1 MLEFGKVKMTA
12 DARTQEAR
20 SFLKAAQWRVLTM
33 RSTSAGK
40 GAEGAVPRFRMRVYA
55 KGCPVH
61 ALREVHLL
69 LNADN
74 PLADPVVDGVVQPG
88 KWWHR
93 GAGWSK
99 DEGAG
104 ERGTGTCTLVR
115 DLYDGE
121 IADTQYL
128 EDGCGSRTKVIFYF
142 DTPSVISLADI
153 AESGTQGF
161 SVRLGGVS
169 LDRETGLYSYYVTV
183 TESKTLILDE
193 HKVAEDA
200 FRTRYDADYLG
211 LRGTVASPT
220 DSGGDAVAVPEP
232 GVLAAGTL
240 ITAQWSRNREDCTL
254 NAQVGKE
261 VAIPVPEAAV
271 SHTKTLYNEVESV
284 SAAAASAKLGDAPAP
299 AGGATKR
306 HVSRLRPDEMWDT
319 EVSWDQELPV
329 SAASV
334 RKSATVFGKAQTVV
348 DRHQTALPPEPS
360 AGSGVRVETSTER
373 TPGALRN
380 NTVST
385 ETELPYENAQV
396 SEKRTLFSRVLT
408 KIAKS
413 VSRSAPAAAASGGI
427 GTSGSASVTPGGRN
441 DLTEVIEEE
450 LPVPRAKVSRS
461 ATVFQTEETVVDAH
475 SAGAAPD
482 ASAVGGVI
490 VSADESLN
498 PLGSKNIGVST
509 RTELPYENAQVSEKR
524 TLFSRVLTKIAKSVS
539 RGAAVPAASGGIGIS
554 SSASV
559 TPGGRNDLTEVT
571 EEELPVPRAQVR
583 RSATIFET
591 EETVTDVHSAG
602 SAPDASAGDG
612 VIVSSDESV
621 NPLGSRNVGVSTRTE
636 LPVEGSQVQESMT
649 VFGREVST
657 TSHNVNF
664 DNELDAGGGVLKGG
678 GRSLTPGGKKV
689 TVKTERT
696 ETAYPESSVRDS
708 VMPWATVRTTE
719 DTHMPAPHGGLSGF
733 GAEGYHVTPG
743 GRYNR
748 TKTELVAV
756 NDGTILSHA
765 KGGDRFSTWESY
777 TTAES
782 AKNFDPDVGLTNAG
796 VPGAATIK
804 TNEFS
809 YDELGYYRKTTNVET
824 VGAPVYHEKVASYF
838 KSSTGSSSDMLSV
851 SSVSGVAY
859 NCEYTLLAVLINK
872 EATLTAA
879 AGQNSRLSVSA
890 SVNVHVNKFGLCSGT
905 WRFVVAEAEKDA
917 SA

>member
-1 MLEFGKVKMTA
+1 MLEFGKVKMAA

-33 RSTSAGK
+33 RSTSADK
-40 GAEGAVPRFRMRVYA
+40 DTEGAVPRFRMRVYA

-74 PLADPVVDGVVQPG
+74 PLTDPVVDGVVQPG

-211 LRGTVASPT
+211 LRGTVASPK
-220 DSGGDAVAVPEP
+220 DSDGDAVAVPEP

-240 ITAQWSRNREDCTL
+240 ITTQWSRNREDCTL

-271 SHTKTLYNEVESV
+271 SRAKTLYSESESV

-299 AGGATKR
+299 ADGVTKR

-329 SAASV
+329 ASASV

-348 DRHQTALPPEPS
+348 DRHQDTLPPEPS
-360 AGSGVRVETSTER
+360 AGSGIRVETFTER

-385 ETELPYENAQV
+385 ETELPYE
-396 SEKRTLFSRVLT
+396 E
-408 KIAKS
+408 
-413 VSRSAPAAAASGGI
+413 
-427 GTSGSASVTPGGRN
+427 
-441 DLTEVIEEE
+441 
-450 LPVPRAKVSRS
+450 
-461 ATVFQTEETVVDAH
+461 
-475 SAGAAPD
+475 
-482 ASAVGGVI
+482 
-490 VSADESLN
+490 
-498 PLGSKNIGVST
+498 
-509 RTELPYENAQVSEKR
+509 AQVSEKR

-539 RGAAVPAASGGIGIS
+539 RGAAAPAASGGTGIS

-571 EEELPVPRAQVR
+571 EEELPVPNARVS
-583 RSATIFET
+583 RSATVFQT
-591 EETVTDVHSAG
+591 EETVTHVHSAG
-602 SAPDASAGDG
+602 SAPAASAGGG
-612 VIVSSDESV
+612 VIVSADESL
-621 NPLGSRNVGVSTRTE
+621 NPLGSKNIGVSTRTE

-657 TSHNVNF
+657 TSHNVDF
-664 DNELDAGGGVLKGG
+664 DNELSAAAGVIKGG

-696 ETAYPESSVRDS
+696 ETAYAESSARDS
-708 VMPWATVRTTE
+708 VTPWATVRTTE

-733 GAEGYHVTPG
+733 GAVGYQVTPG

-765 KGGDRFSTWESY
+765 KGGDRFSTWERY

-782 AKNFDPDVGLTNAG
+782 AKNFDADVGLSNAG
-796 VPGAATIK
+796 LPGAATIK
-804 TNEFS
+804 SNDFS
-809 YDELGYYRKTTNVET
+809 YDELGYYRKTTRIEAA
-824 VGAPVYHEKVASYF
+824 GDMLYSIHSASYLSF
-838 KSSTGSSSDMLSV
+838 NTGASGEAITNTIEIGMLYNCPPTEIDRLLALEAAWSGKNEGSV
-851 SSVSGVAY
+851 SMG
-859 NCEYTLLAVLINK
+859 
-872 EATLTAA
+872 
-879 AGQNSRLSVSA
+879 LSL
-890 SVNVHVNKFGLCSGT
+890 NKFGLCGGT
-905 WRFVVAEAEKDA
+905 YRIVRRSAAA
-917 SA
+917 S

>member
-1 MLEFGKVKMTA
+1 MLEFGKVKMAA
-12 DARTQEAR
+12 DARTREAR

-40 GAEGAVPRFRMRVYA
+40 GAEGAAPRFRMRVYA

-121 IADTQYL
+121 IVDAQFL

-142 DTPSVISLADI
+142 DTPSVVPLADI
-153 AESGTQGF
+153 PESGEPGF
-161 SVRLGGVS
+161 SVRIGGVS

-211 LRGTVASPT
+211 LRGSVDKPK
-220 DSGGDAVAVPEP
+220 DSGGEAVAVPEP
-232 GVLAAGTL
+232 GVPEEGTL
-240 ITAQWSRNREDCTL
+240 ITTQWSRNREDCTL

-261 VAIPVPEAAV
+261 VAKEDVEAAV
-271 SHTKTLYNEVESV
+271 SRAKTLYNESESV
-284 SAAAASAKLGDAPAP
+284 SVQAADAKLGDAPDP
-299 AGGATKR
+299 ADGVTKR
-306 HVSRLRPDEMWDT
+306 YVSRLRPDKKWDT
-319 EVSWDQELPV
+319 EASWDKELPV
-329 SAASV
+329 APASV

-348 DRHQTALPPEPS
+348 SRHQDTLPPEPS
-360 AGSGVRVETSTER
+360 AGSGVRTETFTER

-385 ETELPYENAQV
+385 ETELPYE
-396 SEKRTLFSRVLT
+396 R
-408 KIAKS
+408 
-413 VSRSAPAAAASGGI
+413 
-427 GTSGSASVTPGGRN
+427 
-441 DLTEVIEEE
+441 
-450 LPVPRAKVSRS
+450 
-461 ATVFQTEETVVDAH
+461 
-475 SAGAAPD
+475 
-482 ASAVGGVI
+482 
-490 VSADESLN
+490 
-498 PLGSKNIGVST
+498 
-509 RTELPYENAQVSEKR
+509 AQVSEKR

-539 RGAAVPAASGGIGIS
+539 RGAVASAASGGIGTS

-571 EEELPVPRAQVR
+571 EEELPVPNARVS
-583 RSATIFET
+583 RSATVFQT
-591 EETVTDVHSAG
+591 EETVTHAHSAG
-602 SAPDASAGDG
+602 AAPAASAGGG
-612 VIVSSDESV
+612 VIVSADESL
-621 NPLGSRNVGVSTRTE
+621 NPLGSKNIVVSTRTE

-657 TSHNVNF
+657 TSHNVDF
-664 DNELDAGGGVLKGG
+664 GNELSAGGGTMKGG
-678 GRSLTPGGKKV
+678 GRSSTPGGKKV

-696 ETAYPESSVRDS
+696 ETAYSESSVRDS
-708 VMPWATVRTTE
+708 VTPWATVRTVE
-719 DTHMPAPHGGLSGF
+719 DTHMPAPHGALPGF
-733 GAEGYHVTPG
+733 GSKGHQVTPG

-748 TKTELVAV
+748 TKTELVKV

-765 KGGDRFSTWESY
+765 KGGDRFSTWEKY

-782 AKNFDPDVGLTNAG
+782 AKKFDTDVGLTNAG

-809 YDELGYYRKTTNVET
+809 YDELGYYRKTTTVET
-824 VGAPVYHEKVASYF
+824 VGARVYHENTASYTKF
-838 KSSTGSSSDMLSV
+838 STGSSSDKLSV
-851 SSVSGVAY
+851 SAVSGVAY
-859 NCEYTLLAVLINK
+859 NCEYTLLANLIDK
-872 EATLTAA
+872 EAALTAA
-879 AGQNSRLSVSA
+879 AGQNSKLNVSA

-905 WRFVVAEAEKDA
+905 WRFVVVEKEANA
-917 SA
+917 

>member
-20 SFLKAAQWRVLTM
+20 SFLKAAQWRVLNM

-40 GAEGAVPRFRMRVYA
+40 GAEGAAPRFRMRVYA

-74 PLADPVVDGVVQPG
+74 PLTDPVVDGVVQPG

-121 IADTQYL
+121 IADTQFL

-142 DTPSVISLADI
+142 DAPSVVSLADV

-193 HKVAEDA
+193 HKVMEDA

-211 LRGTVASPT
+211 LRGDVDKPK
-220 DSGGDAVAVPEP
+220 DSGGESVSVPKPGVPE
-232 GVLAAGTL
+232 AGTL
-240 ITAQWSRNREDCTL
+240 ITNQWGRNREDCTL

-261 VAIPVPEAAV
+261 VAILVDEAAV
-271 SHTKTLYNEVESV
+271 SHARNLYNKAESV
-284 SAAAASAKLGDAPAP
+284 SAVAASAKLGDAPVP
-299 AGGATKR
+299 ADGVTKR
-306 HVSRLRPDEMWDT
+306 HVSRLRPDKKWDT
-319 EVSWDQELPV
+319 E
-329 SAASV
+329 
-334 RKSATVFGKAQTVV
+334 
-348 DRHQTALPPEPS
+348 
-360 AGSGVRVETSTER
+360 
-373 TPGALRN
+373 
-380 NTVST
+380 VST
-385 ETELPYENAQV
+385 ETELPYEQAQV

-413 VSRSAPAAAASGGI
+413 VSRGRTAAAASGGT

-441 DLTEVIEEE
+441 DLTEVTEEE
-450 LPVPRAKVSRS
+450 LPVPNARISRS
-461 ATVFQTEETVVDAH
+461 ATIFQTEETVTDVH
-475 SAGAAPD
+475 SGGAAPA
-482 ASAVGGVI
+482 ASAGGGVI

-509 RTELPYENAQVSEKR
+509 RTELPV
-524 TLFSRVLTKIAKSVS
+524 
-539 RGAAVPAASGGIGIS
+539 
-554 SSASV
+554 
-559 TPGGRNDLTEVT
+559 
-571 EEELPVPRAQVR
+571 EE
-583 RSATIFET
+583 
-591 EETVTDVHSAG
+591 
-602 SAPDASAGDG
+602 
-612 VIVSSDESV
+612 
-621 NPLGSRNVGVSTRTE
+621 
-636 LPVEGSQVQESMT
+636 SQVQESMT

-657 TSHNVNF
+657 TSHNVDF
-664 DNELDAGGGVLKGG
+664 DNELSAAAGTIKGG
-678 GRSLTPGGKKV
+678 GRSKTPGGKKV

-696 ETAYPESSVRDS
+696 ETAYEQSSVRDS
-708 VMPWATVRTTE
+708 VTPWATVRTVE
-719 DTHMPAPHGGLSGF
+719 DTHMPAPHGALSGA
-733 GAEGYHVTPG
+733 GSIGHQVTPG
-743 GRYNR
+743 GLYNR
-748 TKTELVAV
+748 TKTELLKV

-765 KGGDRFSTWESY
+765 KGGDRFSTWEWY

-782 AKNFDPDVGLTNAG
+782 AKNFDTDVGLANAG
-796 VPGAATIK
+796 VPGAATVK

-809 YDELGYYRKTTNVET
+809 YDELGYYRKTTRIET
-824 VGAPVYHEKVASYF
+824 AGDILRSVYFASYISF
-838 KSSTGSSSDMLSV
+838 DTGTYGEAITNDIEIGMLYNCPPTEIDRLLALEAAWSGKNEGSV
-851 SSVSGVAY
+851 SMG
-859 NCEYTLLAVLINK
+859 
-872 EATLTAA
+872 
-879 AGQNSRLSVSA
+879 LSL
-890 SVNVHVNKFGLCSGT
+890 NKFGLCGGNYRIVRRT
-905 WRFVVAEAEKDA
+905 PEKPADGEA
-917 SA
+917 S